1 MFGLVHGGHQPLD
14 AVRRATREATLA
26 RTSMAPSLP
35 CRGSQSETAV
45 IRHDDGPS
53 HVDNELP
60 GCRRLEQ
67 YGARHP
73 APRGAVHGGDGHARR
88 VHDHRRSGRQR
99 GRAAGGCDGTAG
111 PGPDAAG
118 DFVGDYATIT
128 FAIGPNDP
136 LQACAAAFQESY
148 INDPFVMRRALSMVL
163 TAGFEDALV
172 RSHGYVQVERPD
184 YMLSV
189 ADRGADAL
197 AAGGMLDQAGAAALK
212 AEARRRV
219 SDGRFFGHIAYL
231 SIVARKPSP

>member
-1 MFGLVHGGHQPLD
+1 MPDVYTTIADQDDSVVEQLAAAMELRAQDPTQRAF
-14 AVRRATREATLA
+14 VR
-26 RTSMAPSLP
+26 
-35 CRGSQSETAV
+35 
-45 IRHDDGPS
+45 
-53 HVDNELP
+53 
-60 GCRRLEQ
+60 
-67 YGARHP
+67 
-73 APRGAVHGGDGHARR
+73 
-88 VHDHRRSGRQR
+88 
-99 GRAAGGCDGTAG
+99 
-111 PGPDAAG
+111 
-118 DFVGDYATIT
+118 DYATIT
-128 FAIGPNDP
+128 FTIGPNDP

-163 TAGFEDALV
+163 TAGFEDAQV

-189 ADRGADAL
+189 ADRGADPL